1 MADRLAADD
10 HEVILATDLAPGA
23 RRGVGR

>member
-10 HEVILATDLAPGA
+10 HKVILATDLAPGT